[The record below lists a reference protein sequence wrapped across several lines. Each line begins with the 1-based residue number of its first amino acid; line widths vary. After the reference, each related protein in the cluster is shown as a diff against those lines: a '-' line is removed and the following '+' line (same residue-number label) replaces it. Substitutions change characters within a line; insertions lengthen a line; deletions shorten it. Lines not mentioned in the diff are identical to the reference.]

1 MECIH
6 NQWAQTTIANIILK
20 KEIQSLLISAKDYEK
35 ANYPAIQ
42 RGSYM
47 VSGAALE
54 RENIKKDPWFATSL
68 GNL

>member
-1 MECIH
+1 MIEPIVLVSGKL
-6 NQWAQTTIANIILK
+6 ALK
-20 KEIQSLLISAKDYEK
+20 KKK
-35 ANYPAIQ
+35 KNYPAIQ